1 MALVL
6 ADRVKETAIS
16 PGTGAVTLLGAT
28 LGFQS
33 FAVVGNGNTTLYTIA
48 DQGGNKWEVGIG
60 TYSSTGPTLA
70 RTTVL
75 SSSNSNTLVD
85 FNAGVQDVF
94 VTYPSSKSVYL
105 DASNNVNAL
114 GTISSGTWNG
124 SIIGTTYGGTNGS
137 ASPTAGAV
145 AYGNGSAYAFTSVGM
160 TNQVL
165 ISNGSSAPSWAD
177 LSSVGVSTFSAGT
190 TGLTPSTGTSGA
202 VTLGGTLATTN
213 GGTGLTGF
221 TAGTAIYASST
232 SALTSGTL
240 PTTGGGTGLTSFTAN
255 QIFFA
260 SSSSAIGQSAN
271 LSWNG
276 TTLAVTGAFSATA
289 DSSFTST
296 GALTI
301 SKGTTGERPSP
312 VSGMLRF
319 NTTSTEFE
327 GYNGTAWASV
337 GGAALTNDTATSTN
351 LFPLF
356 SNATSGTASTLFTS
370 NAKYLYKPST
380 GELQASVLNASNGIV
395 VNSQT
400 VAASYS
406 IPSGSSA
413 MSTGPVTVASGVTVD
428 IPSGSKWVVL

>member
-213 GGTGLTGF
+213 GGTGLT
-221 TAGTAIYASST
+221 
-232 SALTSGTL
+232 
-240 PTTGGGTGLTSFTAN
+240 SFTAN

-271 LSWNG
+271 LAWNG

-301 SKGTTGERPSP
+301 SKGTTGERPTP

-337 GGAALTNDTATSTN
+337 GGAALTNDTATTTN

>member
-6 ADRVKETAIS
+6 ADRVKETAFS

-75 SSSNSNTLVD
+75 SSSNSNTLED
-85 FNAGVQDVF
+85 FNAGTQDVF

-124 SIIGTTYGGTNGS
+124 SIVGTTYGGTNGS

-221 TAGTAIYASST
+221 TA
-232 SALTSGTL
+232 
-240 PTTGGGTGLTSFTAN
+240 N

-301 SKGTTGERPSP
+301 SKGTTGERPTP

>member
-1 MALVL
+1 
-6 ADRVKETAIS
+6 
-16 PGTGAVTLLGAT
+16 
-28 LGFQS
+28 
-33 FAVVGNGNTTLYTIA
+33 
-48 DQGGNKWEVGIG
+48 
-60 TYSSTGPTLA
+60 
-70 RTTVL
+70 
-75 SSSNSNTLVD
+75 LVD

-124 SIIGTTYGGTNGS
+124 SIVGTTYGGTNGS

-221 TAGTAIYASST
+221 TA
-232 SALTSGTL
+232 
-240 PTTGGGTGLTSFTAN
+240 N

-301 SKGTTGERPSP
+301 SKGTTGERPTP